1 LIFRLDDL
9 TILGYACNMLEP
21 INFDELA
28 KRLSSAVP
36 SGLSALGEDLEKT
49 FLAILQGTFEKMN
62 LVSREEFEAQ
72 KAVLARTREK
82 LEKLE
87 ARVAELERQIPAP

>member
-1 LIFRLDDL
+1 MLTNINLDDL
-9 TILGYACNMLEP
+9 
-21 INFDELA
+21 A
-28 KRLSSAVP
+28 KHLSSVVPPGLAAV
-36 SGLSALGEDLEKT
+36 GADLDKT
-49 FLAILQGTFEKMN
+49 FHAILQGAFEQMN

-87 ARVAELERQIPAP
+87 ARVAELDFRIPGP